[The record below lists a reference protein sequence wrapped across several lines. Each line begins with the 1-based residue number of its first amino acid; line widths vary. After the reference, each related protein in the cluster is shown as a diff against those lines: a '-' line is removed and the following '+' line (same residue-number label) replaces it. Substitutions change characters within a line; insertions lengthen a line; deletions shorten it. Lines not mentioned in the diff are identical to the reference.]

1 MVARIAPLPST
12 GNPPDIQELLD
23 FGTKATGGA
32 SNVFLTLAKNPD
44 LFRQWLPFYADFYT
58 AGRLAPRQRE
68 LLILRT
74 AWRCRC
80 DYEWGAHVRM
90 GRAAGLTDEE
100 IAGVADHLDARAWS
114 PADEALLRV
123 VDELVDDHGVGRPT
137 WNALTRYFDEPQL
150 IEVLMVVGSYVGLAG
165 FLNAVEV
172 EREAGVP
179 GLPVTP
185 KEDQQCL
192 A

>member
-1 MVARIAPLPST
+1 MAARIAPLQST

-23 FGTKATGGA
+23 FGTEGTAGA
-32 SNVFLTLAKNPD
+32 SNVFLTLAKNPE
-44 LFRQWLPFYADFYT
+44 LFRRWLPFSAEFYT

-100 IAGVADHLDARAWS
+100 IAGVADHLNAQAWS
-114 PADEALLRV
+114 PTDETLLRAA
-123 VDELVDDHGVGRPT
+123 DQLVDDRTVEQPT
-137 WNALTRYFDEPQL
+137 WDALAKHFDEAAL
-150 IEVLMVVGSYVGLAG
+150 IEVLMVVGSYLGLAG

-185 KEDQQCL
+185 KEDQ
-192 A
+192 

>member
-12 GNPPDIQELLD
+12 GNPPDIQGLLD
-23 FGTKATGGA
+23 FGTEATGGA
-32 SNVFLTLAKNPD
+32 SNVFLTLAKNPE
-44 LFRQWLPFYADFYT
+44 LFRRWLPFYAEFYT

-80 DYEWGAHVRM
+80 DYEWGAHIRM
-90 GRAAGLTDEE
+90 GGAAGLTDEE
-100 IAGVADHLDARAWS
+100 IASVADRLNARTWS
-114 PADEALLRV
+114 PADETLLRV
-123 VDELVDDHGVGRPT
+123 VDELVDDHGVKRPT
-137 WNALTRYFDEPQL
+137 WDALTSYFDEPQL
-150 IEVLMVVGSYVGLAG
+150 IEVLMVVGSYLGLAG

-172 EREAGVP
+172 QREAGVP
-179 GLPVTP
+179 GLPQTP